1 MKGYKLV
8 LCIICAAA
16 TIIAA
21 VTAVVIFRNEIIDYC
36 ADLKAKFDSKVLRR
50 NGEYA
55 DYADM

>member
-8 LCIICAAA
+8 LCIVCTVV

-21 VTAVVIFRNEIIDYC
+21 ITAIVIFRNEIAGCC
-36 ADLKAKFDSKVLRR
+36 ADLKGKLNNKVLRR